1 MKIITITGFK
11 GGVGKSTSA
20 IHIAS
25 FLSGMAKVLVVD
37 GDQNR
42 TCINWAK
49 RGSLPFT
56 IVDQRQAV
64 KMVAGHDYVL
74 IDTPARPETD
84 DLKELSKGCDLLI
97 LPTTPDV
104 VSLGPLLEFTKN
116 IRDTVYRVFLTI
128 VPPAPNKEAE
138 AIKQDLQDSGIPFF
152 QTTIR
157 RSVAYAKA
165 ALAGITVKEVDDYK
179 QRVFWADYENLG
191 REIVEILK

>member
-20 IHIAS
+20 IHLAS

-49 RGSLPFT
+49 RGSLPFA

-64 KMVAGHDYVL
+64 KMVAGHEYVL
-74 IDTPARPETD
+74 IDTPARPDTD
-84 DLKELSKGCDLLI
+84 DLKELAKGCDLLL

-104 VSLGPLLEFTKN
+104 VSLEPLVELTKN
-116 IRDTVYRVFLTI
+116 IRGTLYRVFLTI
-128 VPPAPNKEAE
+128 VPPAPHREADT
-138 AIKQDLQDSGIPFF
+138 IKQDLQNSGIPFF

-157 RSVAYAKA
+157 RTVAYAKA
-165 ALAGITVKEVDDYK
+165 ALAGLTVKDVDDYK

-191 REIVEILK
+191 QEIVEILK

>member
-42 TCINWAK
+42 TCINWAS
-49 RGSLPFT
+49 RGALPFA

-74 IDTPARPETD
+74 IDTPARPDTD
-84 DLKELSKGCDLLI
+84 DLKEFSKGCDLLI

-104 VSLGPLLEFTKN
+104 VSLEPLLEFTKN
-116 IRDTVYRVFLTI
+116 ISDTAYRVFLTI
-128 VPPAPNKEAE
+128 VPPAPNKEATT
-138 AIKQDLQDSGIPFF
+138 IKQDLQNSGIPFF
-152 QTTIR
+152 QTVIR
-157 RSVAYAKA
+157 RSVAYSKA
-165 ALAGITVKEVDDYK
+165 ALAGLTVKDVDNHK
-179 QRVFWADYENLG
+179 
-191 REIVEILK
+191 

>member
-11 GGVGKSTSA
+11 GGVGKSTST
-20 IHIAS
+20 IHLAR

-49 RGSLPFT
+49 RGSLPFN

-74 IDTPARPETD
+74 IDTPARPDTD

-104 VSLGPLLEFTKN
+104 VSLQPMLDLARN
-116 IRDTVYRVFLTI
+116 ISDMAYRVLLTI
-128 VPPAPNKEAE
+128 VPPAPNKEADT
-138 AIKQDLQDSGIPFF
+138 IKQDLQNSGIPVF
-152 QTTIR
+152 QTMIR
-157 RSVAYAKA
+157 RSVAYSKA
-165 ALAGITVKEVDDYK
+165 GLAGTTVKDVDDYK
-179 QRVFWADYENLG
+179 QKVFWTDYENLG
-191 REIVEILK
+191 DEIVGILK

>member
-11 GGVGKSTSA
+11 GGIGKSTST
-20 IHIAS
+20 IHIAG
-25 FLSGMAKVLVVD
+25 FFSGMAKVLVVD

-74 IDTPARPETD
+74 IDTPARPDTD

-104 VSLGPLLEFTKN
+104 VSLEPLLEFTKN
-116 IRDTVYRVFLTI
+116 ISDTPYRVLLII

-138 AIKQDLQDSGIPFF
+138 TIKQDLQNSGIPFF

-157 RSVAYAKA
+157 RSVAYSKA
-165 ALAGITVKEVDDYK
+165 ALAGLTVKDIDDHK
-179 QRVFWADYENLG
+179 QRVYWADYENLG
-191 REIVEILK
+191 REIVEILQ

>member
-11 GGVGKSTSA
+11 GGIGKSTSA
-20 IHIAS
+20 IHLAG
-25 FLSGMAKVLVVD
+25 FFSGTAKVLVVD
-37 GDQNR
+37 GDQNQ
-42 TCINWAK
+42 TCISWAN

-74 IDTPARPETD
+74 IDTPARPDTD
-84 DLKELSKGCDLLI
+84 DIKELAKGCDLLI

-104 VSLGPLLEFTKN
+104 VSLEPLLEFTKN
-116 IRDTVYRVFLTI
+116 IRDTLYRVLLTI
-128 VPPAPNKEAE
+128 VPPAPNKEADT
-138 AIKQDLQDSGIPFF
+138 IKQDLQNSGIPFF

-157 RSVAYAKA
+157 RSVAYSKA
-165 ALAGITVKEVDDYK
+165 ALTGLTVKDIDDHK
-179 QRVFWADYENLG
+179 QRVYWTDYENLG

>member
-11 GGVGKSTSA
+11 GGIGKSTSA
-20 IHIAS
+20 IHLAG

-74 IDTPARPETD
+74 IDTPARPDTD

-104 VSLGPLLEFTKN
+104 VSLEPLLEFTKN
-116 IRDTVYRVFLTI
+116 ISNTPYRVLLTI
-128 VPPAPNKEAE
+128 VPPAPNKEADT
-138 AIKQDLQDSGIPFF
+138 IKQDLQNSGIPFF

-157 RSVAYAKA
+157 RTVAYSKA
-165 ALAGITVKEVDDYK
+165 ALVGLTVKDIDDYK

-191 REIVEILK
+191 SEIVEILK

>member
-1 MKIITITGFK
+1 MPEMKIITITGFK

-25 FLSGMAKVLVVD
+25 FLSGMAKMLVVD

-42 TCINWAK
+42 TCINWAN

-74 IDTPARPETD
+74 IDIPARPDTD

-104 VSLGPLLEFTKN
+104 VSLEPLLEFTKN
-116 IRDTVYRVFLTI
+116 ISDTPYRVLLTI
-128 VPPAPNKEAE
+128 VPPAPNKEAD
-138 AIKQDLQDSGIPFF
+138 AIKQDLQNSGIPFF

-157 RSVAYAKA
+157 RSVAYSKA
-165 ALAGITVKEVDDYK
+165 ALAGLTVRDIDDYK
-179 QRVFWADYENLG
+179 
-191 REIVEILK
+191 

>member
-64 KMVAGHDYVL
+64 KMVAGHDYIL

-191 REIVEILK
+191 WEIVEILK